1 MESAEVVIIGG
12 GCIGA
17 STLFHLAE
25 LGCTDVMLLEQ
36 DTLAAGSTSK
46 AAGGIRLQHGEEINS
61 RITQRSLAE
70 FIEFETITGDPI
82 FFHQVGYLICFDDEA
97 DLAQFSEFANA
108 QQRLGIPTEV
118 LTAEQIHELVPGMV
132 TDDLMGGTFCPWEGY
147 ATPEAVVQG
156 YAKAARARGA
166 KVRVGR
172 RVTGIMTNAGRVAGV
187 ETSEGAIAADIVVV
201 AAGVHSG
208 ALAAPL
214 GLSLPVEGSAHTI
227 FYSEESGGVPDEA
240 PLVVDFS
247 AGFYFHREGP
257 GLLFA
262 GQQSDPAELSEP
274 ALRRLPA
281 IGDISIN
288 SSWWGYYDMSP
299 DCSAMIGRSPVE
311 GGYYATGFSGHGFM
325 QSPAVGEHLAQII
338 LGQEP
343 TLDLRALSVDRFD
356 AGNGH
361 VEKYV
366 V

>member
-46 AAGGIRLQHGEEINS
+46 AAGGIRLQHGEEVNTH
-61 RITQRSLAE
+61 ITQRSLAE
-70 FIEFETITGDPI
+70 FMDFETITGEPI
-82 FFHQVGYLICFDDEA
+82 FFHRVGYLICFDHEA
-97 DLAQFSEFANA
+97 NLAQFSEFAEA
-108 QQRLGIPTEV
+108 QRRLGIPTEV
-118 LTAEQIHELVPGMV
+118 LTAEQAHEFVPGMV
-132 TDDLMGGTFCPWEGY
+132 TDDLAGATYCPWEGY
-147 ATPEAVVQG
+147 ASPEAVVHG
-156 YAKAARARGA
+156 YAKAARGRGA
-166 KVRVGR
+166 KVKMGR
-172 RVTGIMTNAGRVAGV
+172 QVTGIVTNAGRVAGV
-187 ETSEGAIAADIVVV
+187 ESSDGPIAADIVVI

-208 ALAAPL
+208 ALADPL
-214 GLSLPVEGSAHTI
+214 GLSLPVEGMARTI
-227 FYSEESGGVPDEA
+227 FYSEESGGVPDAA

-247 AGFYFHREGP
+247 AGFYFHREGA

-274 ALRRLPA
+274 AICRLPT

-299 DCSAMIGRSPVE
+299 DRSALIGRSPVE

-338 LGQEP
+338 LGHEP
-343 TLDLRALSVDRFD
+343 TLDLSSLSVDRLG
-356 AGNGH
+356 AGVGH